1 MKIGF
6 VFDDTLDSY
15 DGVAQNVKIFG
26 KWLNAQGHE
35 VRYLVGETKMLQWA
49 GGKVYSLSKNQRVA
63 FNGNVA
69 RVPLPA
75 NKKRIREVLKTE
87 QFDILH
93 VQMPH
98 SPFMAQ
104 KVVNAASDDV
114 AIVGTFHVA
123 PSGILSKIGGRLL
136 RAAYLNG
143 LSRFDKLMSVSDAA
157 ANYAKSSFGVGSE
170 IMPNVIELNS
180 FLLSNKKVK
189 FDKNNILF
197 LGRLVKRKGA
207 RELIEAFY
215 ILSQYNP
222 DATLKIGGDGPERKE
237 LENLVNKYN
246 LTKRVKF
253 LGFIEEQE
261 KANLLASSVVACFPS
276 LYGESFGISL
286 LEGMAASPGAVIAG
300 DNPGYRTIL
309 NKRPQMLIDAT
320 NSLAFAGKLSE
331 VLDNKQI
338 REEINAWQRE
348 EVKKYD
354 VNFVG
359 EKLVQ
364 VYKDVIAKRSKN
376 GHN

>member
-15 DGVAQNVKIFG
+15 DGVAQNVKLFG
-26 KWLNAQGHE
+26 QWMQAQGHE
-35 VRYLVGETKMLQWA
+35 VRYLVGETKMLEWA
-49 GGKVYSLSKNQRVA
+49 DGRVYSLSKNQKVA

-75 NKKRIREVLKTE
+75 NKKRIQQVLETE
-87 QFDILH
+87 NFDILH

-104 KVVNAASDDV
+104 KVVNAASDKV
-114 AIVGTFHVA
+114 AVIGTFHVA
-123 PSGILSKIGGRLL
+123 PSGVLSKVGGRLL
-136 RAAYLNG
+136 RLMYLNG
-143 LSRFDKLMSVSDAA
+143 LNRFDALLSVSDAA
-157 ANYAKSSFGVGSE
+157 ADYAKSAFGVKTS
-170 IMPNVIELNS
+170 IMPNVIELAK
-180 FLLSNKKVK
+180 FQVPNKKIKV
-189 FDKNNILF
+189 DKDNILF

-207 RELIEAFY
+207 RQLIEAFY

-222 DATLKIGGDGPERKE
+222 NATLSIGGDGPERTRLEE
-237 LENLVNKYN
+237 LVKKYN
-246 LTKRVKF
+246 LQSRVSF

-261 KANLLASSVVACFPS
+261 KANLLASSAIDCFPS

-300 DNPGYRTIL
+300 NNPGYKTIL
-309 NKRPQMLIDAT
+309 KKRPQMLVDPI

-331 VLDNKQI
+331 ILDNKQI

-354 VNFVG
+354 INAVG
-359 EKLVQ
+359 DKLLK
-364 VYKDVIAKRSKN
+364 VYKDAIAKRSKS

>member
-15 DGVAQNVKIFG
+15 DGVAQNVKLFG
-26 KWLNAQGHE
+26 QWMQAQGHE
-35 VRYLVGETKMLQWA
+35 VRYLVGETKMLEWA
-49 GGKVYSLSKNQRVA
+49 DGRVYSLSKNQKVA

-75 NKKRIREVLKTE
+75 NKKRIQQVLETE
-87 QFDILH
+87 NFDILH

-104 KVVNAASDDV
+104 KVVNAASDKV
-114 AIVGTFHVA
+114 AVIGTFHVA
-123 PSGILSKIGGRLL
+123 PSGVLSKVGGRLL
-136 RAAYLNG
+136 RLMYLNG
-143 LSRFDKLMSVSDAA
+143 LNRFDALLSVSDAA
-157 ANYAKSSFGVGSE
+157 ADYAKSAFGVKTS
-170 IMPNVIELNS
+170 IMPNVIELAK
-180 FLLSNKKVK
+180 FQVPNKKIKV
-189 FDKNNILF
+189 DKDNILF

-207 RELIEAFY
+207 RQLIEAFY

-222 DATLKIGGDGPERKE
+222 NATLSIGGDGPERTGLEE
-237 LENLVNKYN
+237 LVKKYN
-246 LTKRVKF
+246 LQSRVSF

-261 KANLLASSVVACFPS
+261 KANLLASSAIDCFPS

-300 DNPGYRTIL
+300 NNPGYKTIL
-309 NKRPQMLIDAT
+309 KKRPQMLVDPI

-331 VLDNKQI
+331 ILDNKQI

-354 VNFVG
+354 INVVG
-359 EKLVQ
+359 DKLLK
-364 VYKDVIAKRSKN
+364 VYKDAIAKRSKS

>member
-15 DGVAQNVKIFG
+15 DGVAQNVKLFG
-26 KWLNAQGHE
+26 QWMQAQGHE
-35 VRYLVGETKMLQWA
+35 VRYLVGETKMLEWA
-49 GGKVYSLSKNQRVA
+49 DGRVYSLSKNQKVA

-75 NKKRIREVLKTE
+75 NKKRIQQVLETE
-87 QFDILH
+87 NFDILH

-104 KVVNAASDDV
+104 KVVNAASDKV
-114 AIVGTFHVA
+114 AVIGTFHVA
-123 PSGILSKIGGRLL
+123 PSGVLSKVGGRLL
-136 RAAYLNG
+136 RLMYLNG
-143 LSRFDKLMSVSDAA
+143 LNRFDALLSVSDAA
-157 ANYAKSSFGVGSE
+157 ADYAKSAFGVKTS
-170 IMPNVIELNS
+170 IMPNVIELAK
-180 FLLSNKKVK
+180 FQVPNKKIKV
-189 FDKNNILF
+189 DKDNILF

-207 RELIEAFY
+207 RQLIEAFY

-222 DATLKIGGDGPERKE
+222 NATLSIGGDGPERTGLEE
-237 LENLVNKYN
+237 LVKKYN
-246 LTKRVKF
+246 LQSRVSF

-261 KANLLASSVVACFPS
+261 KANLLASSAIDCFPS

-300 DNPGYRTIL
+300 NNPGYKTIL
-309 NKRPQMLIDAT
+309 KKRPQMLVDPI

-331 VLDNKQI
+331 ILDNKQI

-354 VNFVG
+354 INAVG
-359 EKLVQ
+359 DKLLK
-364 VYKDVIAKRSKN
+364 VYKDAIAKRSKS

>member
-26 KWLNAQGHE
+26 KWMQSQNHE
-35 VRYLVGETKMLQWA
+35 VRYLVGETKMLEWA
-49 GGKVYSLSKNQRVA
+49 GGKVYSLSRNQKVA

-75 NKKRIREVLKTE
+75 NKKRIKRVLETE

-104 KVVNAASDDV
+104 KVVNAASDNV
-114 AIVGTFHVA
+114 AVIGTFHVA
-123 PSGILSKIGGRLL
+123 PSGALAKVGGHLL
-136 RAAYLNG
+136 RLMYLKRLN
-143 LSRFDKLMSVSDAA
+143 RFDKLLSVSEAA
-157 ANYAKSSFGVGSE
+157 ADYAKSAFGVRTD
-170 IMPNVIELNS
+170 ILPNVIELDK
-180 FLLSNKKVK
+180 FLVPNKKVK
-189 FDKNNILF
+189 ADKNNILF

-222 DATLKIGGDGPERKE
+222 DATLTIGGDGPER
-237 LENLVNKYN
+237 NALVGLVEKYK
-246 LTKRVKF
+246 LHSRVKF
-253 LGFIEEQE
+253 LGFIKEQE
-261 KANLLASSVVACFPS
+261 KANLLASSVIACFPS

-300 DNPGYRTIL
+300 NNPGYKTIL
-309 NKRPQMLIDAT
+309 NKRPQMLIDPT

-338 REEINAWQRE
+338 CEEINAWQRE

-354 VNFVG
+354 INTVG
-359 EKLVQ
+359 NKLLRI
-364 VYKDVIAKRSKN
+364 YKDAIAKRSKD